1 MALGKGKYDELCR
14 EIREKVGLGGEEIP
28 QSGGVLLIV
37 LGGELGTGFACLADM
52 DPTRA
57 LPDLVERVARQ
68 IRETGPFIPNR
79 SSKPR

>member
-14 EIREKVGLGGEEIP
+14 EIREKVGLGGGEIP

-37 LGGELGTGFACLADM
+37 MGGEHGNGFSCQADM
-52 DPTRA
+52 DTTLA
-57 LPDLVERVARQ
+57 LPDLLERVARQ